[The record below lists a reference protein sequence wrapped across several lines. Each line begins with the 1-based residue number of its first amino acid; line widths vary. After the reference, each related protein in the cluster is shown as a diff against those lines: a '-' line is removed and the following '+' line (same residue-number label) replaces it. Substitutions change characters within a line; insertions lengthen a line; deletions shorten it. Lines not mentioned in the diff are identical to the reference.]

1 MSEYVQNE
9 FRPFPH
15 FKMPSNDAGWRK
27 RLYGLKNAKPQ
38 VTSEEEDQ
46 LLQPDLQVASRID
59 SHTAFVLLKYHL
71 NWMRDDSLKDTEG
84 LWLFVLLIRLDPLL
98 TSDQVSVLRDLCR
111 KCKKIR
117 KALFTNEHAGEPE
130 EILKETQDTPL
141 RSPLNKTSKEVAAL
155 NMVIAVIA
163 EVFGQ
168 RDLQDPMMGHSDL
181 RTRP

>member
-1 MSEYVQNE
+1 MSNYVQNE
-9 FRPFPH
+9 FQPSPKW
-15 FKMPSNDAGWRK
+15 KMPSNDAGWRM

-38 VTSEEEDQ
+38 VLPSEDQ

-59 SHTAFVLLKYHL
+59 SHTAFELLKYHL
-71 NWMRDDSLKDTEG
+71 NWMRDDSLKNTEG

-98 TSDQVSVLRDLCR
+98 TSDQVSILRELCR

-117 KALFTNEHAGEPE
+117 KSLFTKQHAAEKGESPIDRQE
-130 EILKETQDTPL
+130 SQAMPM
-141 RSPLNKTSKEVAAL
+141 RSKTSKEVAAL

-168 RDLQDPMMGHSDL
+168 KDLQDPMTDHPALGTGS
-181 RTRP
+181 